1 MKPNNKEVWLKTG
14 YLVKMNK
21 IIKDRYGLY
30 MLLSFFVALLVVM
43 FIVHSSL
50 VFWTTALFGN
60 TICVGIS
67 YGVKNRKTI
76 YNDTV
81 YTLKNFPSIRLR
93 VEREN

>member
-76 YNDTV
+76 YNGII
-81 YTLKNFPSIRLR
+81 YTLKNFLSIRLR